1 MEYIRTTPE
10 QSVIL
15 KKLGYDVP
23 DTHFWHEHL
32 TQGWIA
38 EQFEDIIDYNNG
50 YSWHYTRPKLTD
62 AATWLRTVHG
72 WHVSVISTNKN
83 KFWLFIVTDCEGFE
97 YHYGKADDENT
108 FSTHD
113 LALSAGID
121 FILTKL
127 NENDHHHPTN

>member
-1 MEYIRTTPE
+1 MEHTRTTPK

-15 KKLGYDVP
+15 KKIGYDVP

-62 AATWLRTVHG
+62 VATWLREVKG
-72 WHVSVISTNKN
+72 WFVGTEPVYTDKFHWECVVIAIPTLQLHEIIYK
-83 KFWLFIVTDCEGFE
+83 D
-97 YHYGKADDENT
+97 
-108 FSTHD
+108 THD

-127 NENDHHHPTN
+127 NEDA

>member
-1 MEYIRTTPE
+1 MEHTRTTPE

-15 KKLGYDVP
+15 KKIGYDVP

-32 TQGWIA
+32 NKGWIA

-50 YSWHYTRPKLTD
+50 YSWHYTRPKLVD
-62 AATWLRTVHG
+62 VATLLRETKG
-72 WHVSVISTNKN
+72 WHVETQPTYMNKPRWQGKVIGIPT
-83 KFWLFIVTDCEGFE
+83 LQLHEII
-97 YHYGKADDENT
+97 YAD
-108 FSTHD
+108 THD

-127 NENDHHHPTN
+127 NEDDTHPTN